1 MSRVDAT
8 LSASRKSVVR
18 RSSVGKV
25 AIADARP
32 GT

>member
-8 LSASRKSVVR
+8 LSESRKSVVR
-18 RSSVGKV
+18 RRSVGKV
-25 AIADARP
+25 AIPIAS